1 MVIEVDMVF
10 ITLGMGVILE
20 KSIKLPCR
28 GLEMFYILILD

>member
-10 ITLGMGVILE
+10 IILGKGFILE
-20 KSIKLPCR
+20 KGIKLPCR